1 MAKLF
6 ERDGELG
13 LTVPAELSA
22 RYHLAPDVEVEVI
35 ATDDG
40 ILLKP
45 IGVAPWFS
53 LAWEDA
59 LDFVVQEYGQALVM
73 VAEEP
78 ETPADAETSAGTE
91 TPAHDE

>member
-13 LTVPAELSA
+13 VTVPADLSA

-45 IGVAPWFS
+45 VGVAPWFS

-59 LDFVVQEYGQALVM
+59 LNFVIEEYRPALTM
-73 VAEEP
+73 AGDEPEPTADAEEP
-78 ETPADAETSAGTE
+78 K
-91 TPAHDE
+91 HDE

>member
-6 ERDGELG
+6 EHDGELG
-13 LTVPAELSA
+13 LTVPAELST

-45 IGVAPWFS
+45 IGVAAWFS
-53 LAWEDA
+53 LAWEEA
-59 LDFVVQEYGQALVM
+59 LEFVLQEYGPALQM
-73 VAEEP
+73 VGEEAEA
-78 ETPADAETSAGTE
+78 PADAEAPTN
-91 TPAHDE
+91 DE